1 MSAARTLATA
11 RRVLLQLRHD
21 PRTIALMLLVPCVL
35 ETLLRLIYAHHR
47 AAFDQAGAPL
57 LAFFPL
63 TTVFL
68 VTSIALLRER
78 VTGTLERLL
87 TSPLGRL
94 ELLGGYTM
102 SFGLFAAAQAIV
114 VSAVALGPL
123 GLRVQGPVPLPVV
136 LAVCVALL
144 GTGLSLLAS
153 AFART
158 EFQVVQFFPLII
170 LPQLLLCG
178 LLVARNRMP
187 SVLHAISDAL
197 PLSYAVDGMHHLSRH
212 VGAGEAVTAD
222 IAIVLAFAAGALVL
236 GAATLRRQND
246 RASPASGEDDLAAGG
261 QPVEL
266 ADGDDVL
273 YLWDEVVLGQTEHVD
288 RCLAGI
294 QTTAGVGDHLDE
306 LGDRR
311 DVQFLHL
318 GRELVGDDP
327 GHAREAAGPGRQV
340 EARIADGGDLD
351 VVVLG
356 LVDRIQSEEGEE

>member
-21 PRTIALMLLVPCVL
+21 PRTIVLMLLVPCVL
-35 ETLLRLIYAHHR
+35 ETLLRLVYAHHR

-94 ELLGGYTM
+94 ELLGGYAL
-102 SFGLFAAAQAIV
+102 SFGLLAAAQAIV
-114 VSAVALGPL
+114 VCAVTLGPL
-123 GLRVQGPVPLPVV
+123 GLRVEGPVPLLVV

-144 GTGLSLLAS
+144 GTGLGLLGS

-158 EFQVVQFFPLII
+158 EFQVVQFFPLVI

-187 SVLHAISDAL
+187 SVLHAISDVL
-197 PLSYAVDGMHHLSRH
+197 PLSYAVDGMHHLSRDA
-212 VGAGEAVTAD
+212 GAGVAVSAD
-222 IAIVLAFAAGALVL
+222 IAIVLAFALGALVL
-236 GAATLRRQND
+236 GAATLRRQTD
-246 RASPASGEDDLAAGG
+246 
-261 QPVEL
+261 
-266 ADGDDVL
+266 
-273 YLWDEVVLGQTEHVD
+273 
-288 RCLAGI
+288 
-294 QTTAGVGDHLDE
+294 
-306 LGDRR
+306 
-311 DVQFLHL
+311 
-318 GRELVGDDP
+318 
-327 GHAREAAGPGRQV
+327 
-340 EARIADGGDLD
+340 
-351 VVVLG
+351 
-356 LVDRIQSEEGEE
+356 

>member
-35 ETLLRLIYAHHR
+35 ETLLRLVYAHHP

-94 ELLGGYTM
+94 ELLGGYAL
-102 SFGLFAAAQAIV
+102 SFGLLAAAQAIV
-114 VSAVALGPL
+114 VCALTLGPL
-123 GLRVQGPVPLPVV
+123 GLRVQGPVPLLVV
-136 LAVCVALL
+136 LAVCVAVL
-144 GTGLSLLAS
+144 GTGLGLLAS

-178 LLVARNRMP
+178 LLVARERMP

-197 PLSYAVDGMHHLSRH
+197 PLSYAVDGMHHLSRQP
-212 VGAGEAVTAD
+212 GAGGAVSAD

-236 GAATLRRQND
+236 GAATLRRQTD
-246 RASPASGEDDLAAGG
+246 
-261 QPVEL
+261 
-266 ADGDDVL
+266 
-273 YLWDEVVLGQTEHVD
+273 
-288 RCLAGI
+288 
-294 QTTAGVGDHLDE
+294 
-306 LGDRR
+306 
-311 DVQFLHL
+311 
-318 GRELVGDDP
+318 
-327 GHAREAAGPGRQV
+327 
-340 EARIADGGDLD
+340 
-351 VVVLG
+351 
-356 LVDRIQSEEGEE
+356 